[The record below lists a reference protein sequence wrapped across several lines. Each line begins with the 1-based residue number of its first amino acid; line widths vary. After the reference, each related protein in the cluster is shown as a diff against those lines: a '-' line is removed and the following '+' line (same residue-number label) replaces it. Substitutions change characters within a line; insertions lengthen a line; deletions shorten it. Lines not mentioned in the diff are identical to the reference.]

1 MERYSF
7 FNDINDDRV
16 YFAEDFARHLA
27 KYFTNGI
34 FNNELQVLSNDDM
47 SVILRPGSANI
58 NGYRYDNDQQ
68 KILTIEN
75 ADGVLNRIDNIVV
88 RLDLVNRDITT
99 QVIKGSFADEP
110 IAPSLVRTS
119 TIYDLRIAK
128 ISVPAGTTTITQDL
142 IIDTRFI
149 TNDCGVVTSTVQTLD
164 TTDVYNQLYT
174 RYENLMQQNQK
185 EFLKWFS
192 EIKNLLDSDVGGS
205 LARHINTIVDN
216 GLRSYSKILAF
227 ENWVLNEESS
237 LYEYDITDDRITS
250 NTLVNGNL
258 DIINQ
263 VKLNNAC
270 IDSYDGGFKIYTTE
284 KPAENIDITITYQTS
299 NLSIGVD

>member
-1 MERYSF
+1 M
-7 FNDINDDRV
+7 
-16 YFAEDFARHLA
+16 
-27 KYFTNGI
+27 
-34 FNNELQVLSNDDM
+34 
-47 SVILRPGSANI
+47 
-58 NGYRYDNDQQ
+58 
-68 KILTIEN
+68 
-75 ADGVLNRIDNIVV
+75 
-88 RLDLVNRDITT
+88 
-99 QVIKGSFADEP
+99 
-110 IAPSLVRTS
+110 
-119 TIYDLRIAK
+119 
-128 ISVPAGTTTITQDL
+128 
-142 IIDTRFI
+142 
-149 TNDCGVVTSTVQTLD
+149 
-164 TTDVYNQLYT
+164 YNQLYT
-174 RYENLMQQNQK
+174 RYETLMQQNQK

>member
-110 IAPSLVRTS
+110 IAPPLVRTS
-119 TIYDLRIAK
+119 TI
-128 ISVPAGTTTITQDL
+128 
-142 IIDTRFI
+142 
-149 TNDCGVVTSTVQTLD
+149 
-164 TTDVYNQLYT
+164 
-174 RYENLMQQNQK
+174 
-185 EFLKWFS
+185 
-192 EIKNLLDSDVGGS
+192 
-205 LARHINTIVDN
+205 
-216 GLRSYSKILAF
+216 
-227 ENWVLNEESS
+227 
-237 LYEYDITDDRITS
+237 
-250 NTLVNGNL
+250 
-258 DIINQ
+258 
-263 VKLNNAC
+263 
-270 IDSYDGGFKIYTTE
+270 
-284 KPAENIDITITYQTS
+284 
-299 NLSIGVD
+299 